1 MALVN
6 VTSVEVGKNPAS
18 ITDPFEFEISFECL
32 QNLQEDLEWKITYIS
47 CAESRDMDQELDCI
61 ALGPITRGALKF
73 VFHAPSPNFTHIPA
87 EDIHG
92 MAVVLILGSY
102 KNEEFIR
109 IGYYVHNVYVDPIL
123 EDNPPDIPIIEKL
136 QRIILS
142 ESPRLTR
149 FNISWDSNN
158 QEKIKIDEIPDSQ
171 LSNNE
176 DDDSQQFQV
185 SNQTDKSILDNLNCE
200 NESFSS
206 NNSKYSDNIVNCK
219 AAYISEDANNIVHV
233 NN

>member
-6 VTSVEVGKNPAS
+6 VTSVEVGKNPAG

-102 KNEEFIR
+102 RNEEFIR
-109 IGYYVHNVYVDPIL
+109 IGYYVHNVYIDPIL
-123 EDNPPDIPIIEKL
+123 EDNPPDIPIIKKL

-158 QEKIKIDEIPDSQ
+158 QEEIKVDEIPDSQ

-185 SNQTDKSILDNLNCE
+185 SNQTDNSILDNLNCK
-200 NESFSS
+200 NELSSS
-206 NNSKYSDNIVNCK
+206 NHSKYSDNIVNCK
-219 AAYISEDANNIVHV
+219 ATYINEDTNNVHV
-233 NN
+233 SH